1 VSPRKPSSPSS
12 RSRSSRGGA
21 IGLYLHIPY
30 CLRKCAYCDFASLSL
45 DEAGGMNAARRYLDA
60 VAVELDRRA
69 LSDEFLGCAVDT
81 VYIGGGTPTILPP
94 EWLAELLERLRLRF
108 AFRPDAEVT
117 VEANPGTVDEVK
129 LRALLAA
136 GVNRLSL
143 GVQSFSDS
151 VLQTLGRVHTAAD
164 AQDAMAAGRQ
174 AGCTN
179 LSLDLMYGIPNQS
192 PDDWRSTL
200 ETAVEAGPE
209 HLSVYALSVEPE
221 TPLSAQIATGALLP
235 PDDDVAADM
244 YLLAQ
249 EVLGRAAFDH
259 YEISNFA
266 QPDMLCRHNRR
277 YWAYDEYLGLGAAAH
292 AFRGGVRWNNLP
304 DPAVYTEW
312 LERGRLPVAR
322 AEALSAREAAGEM
335 LMLGLRRAEGISER
349 EVRRRSGVAMAQAF
363 AAEIARLRE
372 DGLLLVE
379 RGRFRIPREAWLVS
393 NEVLSTFVA

>member
-1 VSPRKPSSPSS
+1 ML
-12 RSRSSRGGA
+12 G
-21 IGLYLHIPY
+21 IYLHIPY
-30 CLRKCAYCDFASLSL
+30 CLRKCAYCDFASLPL

-69 LSDEFLGCAVDT
+69 LSEEFLGCEVET

-94 EWLAELLERLRLRF
+94 EWIAGILQRLHHRF
-108 AFRPDAEVT
+108 PFQPDAEIT
-117 VEANPGTVDEVK
+117 IEANPGTVDEAK
-129 LRALLAA
+129 IAALLAA
-136 GVNRLSL
+136 GINRISL

-151 VLQTLGRVHTAAD
+151 VLQTLGRIHSAAE
-164 AQDAMAAGRQ
+164 AQDAIAAARA

-179 LSLDLMYGIPNQS
+179 LSLDLIYGIPNQS
-192 PDDWRSTL
+192 LDDWRTTL
-200 ETAVEAGPE
+200 ETAVEANPE
-209 HLSVYALSVEPE
+209 HLSVYALSLEPE
-221 TPLSAQIATGALLP
+221 TPLSAQIATGALSP
-235 PDDDVAADM
+235 PDEDLAADM

-249 EVLGRAAFDH
+249 DVLGRADFDH

-266 QPDMLCRHNRR
+266 QPDMQCRHNRR

-292 AFRGGVRWNNLP
+292 SFRRGVRWNNVP
-304 DPAVYTEW
+304 GPVVYTEW

-349 EVRRRSGVAMAQAF
+349 EVRRRTGVAVTQAL

-372 DGLLLVE
+372 DGLLLAE
-379 RGRFRIPREAWLVS
+379 RGRLRIPREAWLVS